1 MDFNLKEFHFA
12 HPLYL
17 WLLLCIPVV
26 LFLVLFFH
34 SSRSLKSSLEKFIDP
49 HLIPYLLIED
59 SGKKKRL
66 WIHLLFWSIVWFFLT
81 LAIAGPR
88 WSFREVETFSKD
100 QSLVIA
106 LDLSESMNAE
116 DIRPSRLTLA
126 KQKIEDILSNS
137 QGIKIGLIAFA
148 ADAHMLAPLTEDKKT
163 IRHLLPSIQTDL
175 VYIQGSKLTPVLSM
189 ASVMLENEPGNNKAL
204 LIISDGGI
212 EDSSAMLGLKK
223 LKEKGIT
230 IHTMGVGTVE
240 GAPLKDRQGN
250 RIKKGNVPTLTK
262 LEKNKL
268 KEISQVGQGLYLE
281 ARYAGQEEMEIV
293 KEIEKKG
300 ETQQELHRTSRFWD
314 ERFYLFVFPV
324 LPVFL
329 WWFRQG
335 SLFVL
340 LFFCFPLK
348 AGTFND
354 YLLNAEEKGKELFY
368 QERYAEAAE
377 CFEDP
382 YKKGVA
388 CYKNGQF
395 DEAEKMFKEC
405 TKKDTACSATYNLGN
420 SLAQQ
425 QKYKEAI
432 KAYEDVLEQ
441 WPNHLQAKENLEI
454 VKKMLKEQQKQEKKE
469 KNSDSSEDQEKQK
482 DNEENKNQE
491 NSKKSKDQPE
501 QKDNEKEQ
509 NQENSEKEEEKEEED
524 QKPAT
529 EEKEMDSEKKEKQKE
544 EEKASAKPQKSEE
557 EEEADQWLNGIQS
570 DPKNFLKNKFYVE
583 SKKNG
588 TTEGIDPW

>member
-1 MDFNLKEFHFA
+1 MDFNLHEFHFA

-17 WLLLCIPVV
+17 WLLLLIP
-26 LFLVLFFH
+26 LFLCLVLFFH
-34 SSRSLKSSLEKFIDP
+34 TSLSFKNSLEKFIDP
-49 HLIPYLLIED
+49 HLIPYLLID
-59 SGKKKRL
+59 ASHKKKRL
-66 WIHLLFWSIVWFFLT
+66 WIDLGLWSIVWFFLT
-81 LAIAGPR
+81 LAVAGPR

-106 LDLSESMNAE
+106 LDLSESMNAD
-116 DIRPSRLTLA
+116 DIKPSRLTLA
-126 KQKIEDILSNS
+126 KQKIEDILNNS

-148 ADAHMLAPLTEDKKT
+148 ADAHMLTPLTDDKKN

-175 VYIQGSKLTPVLSM
+175 VYVQGSKLTPVLSM
-189 ASVMLENEPGNNKAL
+189 ASAMLENEPGNNKAL

-212 EDSSAMLGLKK
+212 EDASAMVSLKK
-223 LKEKGIT
+223 LREKGIT

-240 GAPLKDRQGN
+240 GAPLKDGKGN
-250 RIKKGNVPTLTK
+250 RIKKGNVLTLSK
-262 LEKNKL
+262 LEKSKL

-281 ARYAGQEEMEIV
+281 ARYAGEEEKEIV

-300 ETQQELHRTSRFWD
+300 EMQENLHRTSRFWD

-324 LPVFL
+324 LPIFL
-329 WWFRQG
+329 WWFRKG

-340 LFFCFPLK
+340 FFFCFPLQ
-348 AGTFND
+348 AGTLKD
-354 YLLNAEEKGKELFY
+354 YLLNKEEKGRELFEQGKY
-368 QERYAEAAE
+368 EEAAQ

-395 DEAEKMFKEC
+395 EEAEKMFKEC
-405 TKKDTACSATYNLGN
+405 SRKEISCHAGFNLGN

-425 QKYKEAI
+425 KKWKEAI
-432 KAYEDVLEQ
+432 KAYEQVLEQ
-441 WPNHLQAKENLEI
+441 SPENTKAKENLEL
-454 VKKMLKEQQKQEKKE
+454 VKKMLEQEQQQQNHSENSEDQQEQQENDPKEKKE
-469 KNSDSSEDQEKQK
+469 S
-482 DNEENKNQE
+482 
-491 NSKKSKDQPE
+491 P
-501 QKDNEKEQ
+501 EKE
-509 NQENSEKEEEKEEED
+509 S
-524 QKPAT
+524 
-529 EEKEMDSEKKEKQKE
+529 QKE
-544 EEKASAKPQKSEE
+544 ENQESEGEQKEAEPEEKKQETSSNESEKSEE
-557 EEEADQWLNGIQS
+557 EQEADQWLNGIEN